1 MLLQHRIPT
10 PEMSDVRNIAGCSK
24 YYRMFEILPDIE
36 ILPVGMVP
44 YGRRTD
50 RGLKYLL
57 VEDKGS
63 GSFPLPSDDF
73 LVFTP

>member
-1 MLLQHRIPT
+1 MLEIIP
-10 PEMSDVRNIAGCSK
+10 
-24 YYRMFEILPDIE
+24 YIE
-36 ILPVGMVP
+36 ILPVGMEP

-63 GSFPLPSDDF
+63 GSFHLPSDDF
-73 LVFTP
+73 LVLTP